1 MVVDIQIN
9 FEGEIT
15 SGEKKQGQSINVQM
29 YVNVYQAVILLYFN
43 PGREQVH
50 QYLKL
55 IEIMTEW
62 EKREATNIDCN
73 YEVRRCGARDE
84 TLSML

>member
-1 MVVDIQIN
+1 MLFSPSKLNWI
-9 FEGEIT
+9 
-15 SGEKKQGQSINVQM
+15 SK
-29 YVNVYQAVILLYFN
+29 
-43 PGREQVH
+43 VH

>member
-1 MVVDIQIN
+1 
-9 FEGEIT
+9 
-15 SGEKKQGQSINVQM
+15 M